1 MELNDGLIFG
11 MDKWMHFWSFFAISL
26 LIGMGLLLLS
36 ERQYL
41 RGKLSYLW
49 ISLVIFGTVEEYRQ
63 YGDPERSAEFLDA
76 IANMVGVSLGLAIPL
91 IFTYRIKF
99 KKHQAFKPFTILMM
113 VLIPT
118 FLGLIYLNEVP
129 FVTME

>member
-11 MDKWMHFWSFFAISL
+11 MDKRIHFWSFLVISL
-26 LIGMGLLLLS
+26 LLGIGVLLLS
-36 ERQYL
+36 DRQYA

-49 ISLVIFGTVEEYRQ
+49 LSLVIFGTAEEYRQ
-63 YGDPERSAEFLDA
+63 YGDPDRSAEFLDA
-76 IANMVGVSLGLAIPL
+76 MANMFGVSVGLALPL
-91 IFTYRIKF
+91 IFTYSIKF
-99 KKHQAFKPFTILMM
+99 KKYQLVKSFKILMM
-113 VLIPT
+113 VLIPM